1 MLACTSEYVASLVV
15 IQLTTSNIV
24 RLADICPSGRLTSTI
39 MGYDTAIWRALENAA
54 FVVPEFESAESRYD
68 LLVNLKE

>member
-1 MLACTSEYVASLVV
+1 
-15 IQLTTSNIV
+15 
-24 RLADICPSGRLTSTI
+24 